1 MGKHL
6 LTKYDVTVRKID
18 VVVFA
23 DVTITVTGEG
33 YGVSDSCSHI
43 PGYIAD
49 TVPFDCNNL
58 DGVWIAGIRWFRLQ
72 GSDKLAEV
80 FADMFTVGN
89 ASNVKFYNVWHTLIF
104 WPYLYIIT
112 IILDAEVM

>member
-1 MGKHL
+1 M

-18 VVVFA
+18 VVVFT
-23 DVTITVTGEG
+23 DVTITATGEG

-49 TVPFDCNNL
+49 TVTFVCHNL

-80 FADMFTVGN
+80 FIDMFTVGN
-89 ASNVKFYNVWHTLIF
+89 ACNIKFYNVWHILIF

-112 IILDAEVM
+112 IILDAKVM